1 MLYYKLIFASV
12 FLPLIIIVY
21 NALKKEKRWLVLFGA
36 GIVFYATFSVKYFLS
51 FIPLWLLT
59 YGAGLLIE
67 KIQKTQKAKV
77 KECEDRSEKKKIKEQ
92 YTRRSRL
99 VLVAGIVTALAMLIL
114 MKYTGLFMPLGISFY
129 TMQSIGYM
137 TDVYWKKI
145 APEKNPIKL
154 FTFLLF
160 FLTVVEGP
168 ITAYANIKDTLFAGN
183 PATPDSIVK
192 GYTRLMWGCMKKL
205 VIADR
210 LSPVVAVL
218 FADAGGGMGYK
229 AVMAAVLFT
238 IMEYMDFSGCMD
250 MVCGIGS
257 IFGINMPENFRQ
269 PFFAKNASE
278 FWRRWHITLGVWFRT
293 YIFYPVSTSQL
304 AKKWV
309 KFSKDK
315 NINAHASR
323 MVISALALFPVWMGN
338 GFWHGPKS
346 TYIAYGLFYFIM
358 IMLELIFEPLGDR
371 ILESLKLEKES
382 KGVTAFRMVRTWLV
396 IFSGELI
403 FQANNMGDAFS
414 MFKSI
419 FTNPGL
425 NMASTQEI
433 LSWGMDAAD
442 WVVVAV
448 ALVVV
453 FVVNIMREKGVTLT
467 DALMN
472 KPVYIR
478 YTAIAALALVIM
490 ILGLYG
496 PGHTEVDLIYA
507 NF

>member
-1 MLYYKLIFASV
+1 MLYYRLIFASV
-12 FLPLIIIVY
+12 FLPLIIVFY
-21 NALKKEKRWLVLFGA
+21 SLLKKERRWVALFCA
-36 GIVFYATFSVKYFLS
+36 GIVFYATFSLKYFVS

-67 KIQKTQKAKV
+67 KIQKTQKLKV
-77 KECEDRSEKKKIKEQ
+77 KELSDRAEKKKLKER
-92 YTRRSRL
+92 YTLRSRI
-99 VLVAGIVTALAMLIL
+99 VLITGIVVALAMLIL

-145 APEKNPIKL
+145 APEKNPLKL

-168 ITAYANIKDTLFAGN
+168 IASFAGLKDTLFAGN
-183 PATPDSIVK
+183 DVTPDSIVK
-192 GYTRLMWGCMKKL
+192 GYVRLMWGCIKKL

-210 LSPVVAVL
+210 LSPVVAAL
-218 FADAGGGMGYK
+218 FADAGDGLGYR
-229 AVMAAVLFT
+229 AIAAAVVFT

-257 IFGINMPENFRQ
+257 IFGIDMPENFRQ

-278 FWRRWHITLGVWFRT
+278 FWRRWHISLGVWFKT
-293 YIFYPVSTSQL
+293 YIFYPVSTSKL
-304 AKKWV
+304 ARKWV
-309 KFSKDK
+309 KYSKEK

-323 MVISALALFPVWMGN
+323 MVISAMALFPVWMGN

-358 IMLELIFEPLGDR
+358 IMLELIFEPVGDKL
-371 ILESLKLEKES
+371 LEKLSLEKES

-403 FQANNMGDAFS
+403 FQANTLGDAFK

-419 FTNPGL
+419 FTNPAFSQ
-425 NMASTQEI
+425 MSMQDV
-433 LSWGMDAAD
+433 LSWGMDAPD
-442 WVVVAV
+442 WVVVII

-453 FVVNIMREKGVTLT
+453 SVVNILREKGINLT
-467 DALMN
+467 EALQQ

-478 YTAIAALALVIM
+478 YTVIAVMVVVIM
-490 ILGLYG
+490 VFGLYG
-496 PGHTEVDLIYA
+496 PGHQEVDLIYA